1 VSAAREIVVLCGG
14 RSSESE
20 VSLRSGRAVTGVV
33 PGARLVEL
41 ATDALPAWLDPVR
54 HVVFPALHGGWGEDG
69 GIQGELEARG
79 IAFAGC
85 SAAASRLCMD
95 KVATKRAMR
104 AAGVP
109 AIPEVAFAG
118 DAKPTAAELIASL
131 GEEIVLKPSDQGS
144 SVGLFLPAG
153 AAAIA
158 EALAGIPS
166 AGRWMAERR
175 LRGRE
180 FSIGRW
186 MAERRLRGREFSIG
200 LLDGQPM
207 GLVEIVA
214 LAGVYDYRTKYTKGA
229 SEYRCPAQL
238 EPGLTAAIAAAA
250 GRLFAA
256 AGCRDF
262 ARADVMLEPDGRFY
276 FLEINTLP
284 GMTETSLMPKSAS
297 GVGLDF
303 PALVRRMI
311 APALARAAGV
321 PS

>member
-1 VSAAREIVVLCGG
+1 MSAEREVVILCGG

-20 VSLRSGRAVTGVV
+20 VSLRSGRAVAAAV

-41 ATDALPAWLDPVR
+41 PTDALPAWLEPAR
-54 HVVFPALHGGWGEDG
+54 HIVFPVLHGGWGEDG
-69 GIQGELEARG
+69 GVQGELEARG

-118 DAKPTAAELIASL
+118 DAKPTAAELVAAL
-131 GEEIVLKPSDQGS
+131 GDEIVLKPSDQGS
-144 SVGLFLPAG
+144 SVGLFLPSG
-153 AAAIA
+153 PAAIA
-158 EALAGIPS
+158 EALAAIPP
-166 AGRWMAERR
+166 A
-175 LRGRE
+175 
-180 FSIGRW
+180 GRW

-207 GLVEIVA
+207 GLVEIVP
-214 LAGVYDYRTKYTKGA
+214 LAGVYDFRTKYTKGA
-229 SEYRCPAQL
+229 SEYRFPAPL
-238 EPGLTAAIAAAA
+238 DAPTTAAIAAAA
-250 GRLFAA
+250 ARLFAA

-262 ARADVMLEPDGRFY
+262 ARADVMLEPDGNFY
-276 FLEINTLP
+276 FLEINTMP

-297 GVGLDF
+297 CVGLDF
-303 PALVRRMI
+303 PALVGRML
-311 APALARAAGV
+311 APARRRAAGV

>member
-1 VSAAREIVVLCGG
+1 MNAEPEVIILCGG
-14 RSSESE
+14 QSSESE
-20 VSLRSGRAVTGVV
+20 VSLRSGRAVAAAV

-180 FSIGRW
+180 FSIG
-186 MAERRLRGREFSIG
+186 

>member
-1 VSAAREIVVLCGG
+1 
-14 RSSESE
+14 
-20 VSLRSGRAVTGVV
+20 
-33 PGARLVEL
+33 
-41 ATDALPAWLDPVR
+41 
-54 HVVFPALHGGWGEDG
+54 
-69 GIQGELEARG
+69 
-79 IAFAGC
+79 
-85 SAAASRLCMD
+85 MD

-118 DAKPTAAELIASL
+118 DAKPTASELIASL

-166 AGRWMAERR
+166 A
-175 LRGRE
+175 
-180 FSIGRW
+180 GRW

>member
-1 VSAAREIVVLCGG
+1 MNAEPEVIILCGG
-14 RSSESE
+14 QSSESE
-20 VSLRSGRAVTGVV
+20 VSLRSGRAVAAAV

-41 ATDALPAWLDPVR
+41 STDALPAWLEPAT
-54 HVVFPALHGGWGEDG
+54 HLVFPVLHGGWGEDG
-69 GIQGELEARG
+69 GVQGELEARG

-118 DAKPTAAELIASL
+118 DAKPTEAELVAAL
-131 GEEIVLKPSDQGS
+131 GDEIVLKPSDQGS
-144 SVGLFLPAG
+144 SVGLFLPSG
-153 AAAIA
+153 PAAIA
-158 EALAGIPS
+158 EALAAIPP
-166 AGRWMAERR
+166 A
-175 LRGRE
+175 
-180 FSIGRW
+180 GRW

-207 GLVEIVA
+207 GLVEIVP
-214 LAGVYDYRTKYTKGA
+214 LAGVYDFRTKYTKGA
-229 SEYRCPAQL
+229 SEYRFPAPL
-238 EPGLTAAIAAAA
+238 DAPTTAAIAAAA
-250 GRLFAA
+250 ARLFAA

-262 ARADVMLEPDGRFY
+262 ARADVMLEPDGNFY
-276 FLEINTLP
+276 FLEINTMP

-297 GVGLDF
+297 CVGLDF
-303 PALVRRMI
+303 PALVGRML
-311 APALARAAGV
+311 APARRRAAGV

>member
-1 VSAAREIVVLCGG
+1 MSAAREIIVLCGG

-20 VSLRSGRAVTGVV
+20 VSLRSGRAVTGAV

-41 ATDALPAWLDPVR
+41 ATDALPAWLDPTR

-95 KVATKRAMR
+95 KVATKHAMR
-104 AAGVP
+104 SAGVP

-118 DAKPTAAELIASL
+118 EAKPTAAELVAAL

-144 SVGLFLPAG
+144 SVGLFLPVG
-153 AAAIA
+153 VAAIA
-158 EALAGIPS
+158 EALAAVPAS
-166 AGRWMAERR
+166 GRWMAERR

-180 FSIGRW
+180 FS
-186 MAERRLRGREFSIG
+186 LG

-214 LAGVYDYRTKYTKGA
+214 LTGVYDYRTKYTKGA
-229 SEYRCPAQL
+229 SEYRFPAQL
-238 EPGLTAAIAAAA
+238 EPGPTAAIAAAA

-297 GVGLDF
+297 CVGLDF

-321 PS
+321 PT

>member
-1 VSAAREIVVLCGG
+1 MSAAREIIVLCGG

-20 VSLRSGRAVTGVV
+20 VSLRSGRAVTGAV

-41 ATDALPAWLDPVR
+41 ATDALPAWLDPAC

-95 KVATKRAMR
+95 KVATKHAMR
-104 AAGVP
+104 SAGVP

-118 DAKPTAAELIASL
+118 EAKPTAAELVAAL

-144 SVGLFLPAG
+144 SVGLFLPIG
-153 AAAIA
+153 VAAIA
-158 EALAGIPS
+158 EALAAVPAS
-166 AGRWMAERR
+166 GRWMAERR

-180 FSIGRW
+180 FS
-186 MAERRLRGREFSIG
+186 LG

-214 LAGVYDYRTKYTKGA
+214 LTGVYDYRTKYTKGA
-229 SEYRCPAQL
+229 SEYRFPAQL
-238 EPGLTAAIAAAA
+238 EPGPTAAIAAAA
-250 GRLFAA
+250 SRLFAA

-297 GVGLDF
+297 CVGLDF

-321 PS
+321 PT

>member
-1 VSAAREIVVLCGG
+1 MNAEPEVIILCGG
-14 RSSESE
+14 QSSESE
-20 VSLRSGRAVTGVV
+20 VSLRSGRAVAAAV

-41 ATDALPAWLDPVR
+41 STDALPAWLEPAT
-54 HVVFPALHGGWGEDG
+54 HLVFPVLHGGWGEDG
-69 GIQGELEARG
+69 GVQGELEARG

-118 DAKPTAAELIASL
+118 DAKPTAAELAAAL
-131 GEEIVLKPSDQGS
+131 GDEIVLKPSDQGS
-144 SVGLFLPAG
+144 SVGLFLPSG
-153 AAAIA
+153 PAAIA
-158 EALAGIPS
+158 EALAAIPP
-166 AGRWMAERR
+166 A
-175 LRGRE
+175 
-180 FSIGRW
+180 GRW

-207 GLVEIVA
+207 GLVEIVP
-214 LAGVYDYRTKYTKGA
+214 LAGVYDFRTKYTKGA
-229 SEYRCPAQL
+229 SEYRFPAPL
-238 EPGLTAAIAAAA
+238 DAPTTAAIAAAA
-250 GRLFAA
+250 ARLFAA

-262 ARADVMLEPDGRFY
+262 ARADVMLEPDGHFY
-276 FLEINTLP
+276 FLEINTMP

-297 GVGLDF
+297 CVGLDF
-303 PALVRRMI
+303 PALVGRML
-311 APALARAAGV
+311 APARRRAAGV

>member
-1 VSAAREIVVLCGG
+1 MSAAREIVVLCGG

-180 FSIGRW
+180 FSIG
-186 MAERRLRGREFSIG
+186 

>member
-1 VSAAREIVVLCGG
+1 MSAAREIVVLCGG

-180 FSIGRW
+180 FSIG
-186 MAERRLRGREFSIG
+186 

-297 GVGLDF
+297 GVGLDV